1 MSPAILCFSCFP
13 PSGCRTSPS
22 TPTHFLL
29 LFLLES
35 FNFITP
41 PLKISPLS
49 HINFLIFPIFDLF
62 VPLNPPTTM
71 DGGVSSAN
79 LKTARASGGGAGGG
93 GSGGDGG
100 PAVGVQI
107 NQRHSHRR
115 LPDFLQSVNLKYVKL
130 GYHYLI
136 SHLLTL
142 CLIPVM
148 IVILIEA
155 SQMNPNDIRQL
166 WIHLQYNLV
175 SVIVCSTVLV
185 FGSTVYIMT
194 RPKPVYL
201 VDYSCYRAPDHLK
214 APYERFMKHS
224 RLTGDFDESS
234 LEFQRKIL
242 ERSGLGEETYV
253 PEAMHFVPP
262 RPTMAAAREE
272 AEQVMYGALDNLFS
286 STGIKPKDIG
296 ILVVNCSLFN
306 PTPSLSSMIVNK
318 YKLRG
323 NIRSFNLGGMGCSAG
338 VIAVDLAKDMLQVHR
353 NTYAVVVSTENIT
366 QNWYFGNKK
375 SMLIPNCLFRV
386 GGSAVLLSNKSI
398 DKRRAKYKL
407 VHVVRTHRGADEKA
421 FRCVYQEQDAAGK
434 TGVSLSK
441 DLMAIAGGA
450 LKTNITTLG
459 PLVLPISEQL
469 LFFCTLIIKKF
480 FNKTIKPYIPDFKLA
495 FDHFCI
501 HAGGRAVIDELEK
514 NLQLYPTH
522 VEASRMTLH
531 RFGNTS
537 SSSIWYELAYIEAKG
552 RMRKGH
558 RVWQIAFG
566 SGFKC
571 NSAVWKALRNVK
583 PSQNGPWADC
593 IDKYPVEL
601 AS

>member
-1 MSPAILCFSCFP
+1 
-13 PSGCRTSPS
+13 
-22 TPTHFLL
+22 
-29 LFLLES
+29 
-35 FNFITP
+35 
-41 PLKISPLS
+41 
-49 HINFLIFPIFDLF
+49 
-62 VPLNPPTTM
+62 M
-71 DGGVSSAN
+71 DGGGG
-79 LKTARASGGGAGGG
+79 RPGGGAPQQTGAA
-93 GSGGDGG
+93 S
-100 PAVGVQI
+100 VGVRI
-107 NQRHSHRR
+107 HSTRR

-142 CLIPVM
+142 CLVPLMAV
-148 IVILIEA
+148 VTIEA
-155 SQMNPNDIRQL
+155 AQMNPDDVRLL
-166 WIHLQYNLV
+166 WLHLQYNLV
-175 SVIVCSTVLV
+175 SVIIFSAFLV

-194 RPKPVYL
+194 RPRPVYL
-201 VDYSCYRAPDHLK
+201 VDYSCYRPPEALK
-214 APYERFMKHS
+214 APYERFMTHS

-242 ERSGLGEETYV
+242 ERSGLGDETYV
-253 PEAMHFVPP
+253 PEAMHFIPP
-262 RPTMAAAREE
+262 RPSMRAAREE
-272 AEQVMYGALDNLFS
+272 AEQVMFGALDNLFAA
-286 STGIKPKDIG
+286 TGVKPKEIG
-296 ILVVNCSLFN
+296 VLVVNCSLFN
-306 PTPSLSSMIVNK
+306 PTPSLSAMIVNK

-386 GGSAVLLSNKSI
+386 GGAAVLLSNKAR
-398 DKRRAKYKL
+398 DRRRAKYKL
-407 VHVVRTHRGADEKA
+407 VHVVRTHKGADDKA
-421 FRCVYQEQDAAGK
+421 FHCVYQEQDSMGK

-469 LFFCTLIIKKF
+469 LFFATLVIKKLIKK
-480 FNKTIKPYIPDFKLA
+480 NVKPYIPDFKLA

-514 NLQLYPTH
+514 NLQLLPAH

-537 SSSIWYELAYIEAKG
+537 SSSICCPSSCLSHLPSSVATAVFSRRAQSVPPLA
-552 RMRKGH
+552 
-558 RVWQIAFG
+558 G
-566 SGFKC
+566 SKLTTNRPRC
-571 NSAVWKALRNVK
+571 CPPLVVD
-583 PSQNGPWADC
+583 PSKETDERGW
-593 IDKYPVEL
+593 I
-601 AS
+601 

>member
-1 MSPAILCFSCFP
+1 MA
-13 PSGCRTSPS
+13 G
-22 TPTHFLL
+22 
-29 LFLLES
+29 
-35 FNFITP
+35 
-41 PLKISPLS
+41 
-49 HINFLIFPIFDLF
+49 
-62 VPLNPPTTM
+62 
-71 DGGVSSAN
+71 GGVSESETQVNGAN
-79 LKTARASGGGAGGG
+79 GTG
-93 GSGGDGG
+93 GSS
-100 PAVGVQI
+100 VRI
-107 NQRHSHRR
+107 HNTRR

-136 SHLLTL
+136 SNLLTL
-142 CLIPVM
+142 CLVPLM

-155 SQMNPNDIRQL
+155 SQTEPEEIKQL
-166 WIHLQYNLV
+166 WLHLQYNLV
-175 SVIVCSTVLV
+175 SVIICSAFLV

-194 RPKPVYL
+194 RPNPIYL
-201 VDYSCYRAPDHLK
+201 VDFSCYRPPDKLRVQFHQ
-214 APYERFMKHS
+214 FMEHS
-224 RLTGDFDESS
+224 RLTGDFDDSS

-242 ERSGLGEETYV
+242 ERSGLGEETYA
-253 PEAMHFVPP
+253 PEAMHYLPP
-262 RPTMAAAREE
+262 RPSMAAARQE
-272 AEQVMYGALDNLFS
+272 AEEVMYGALDNLFANTS
-286 STGIKPKDIG
+286 IKPKDIG

-306 PTPSLSSMIVNK
+306 PTPSLSAMIVNK

-323 NIRSFNLGGMGCSAG
+323 NIISFNLGGMGCSAG
-338 VIAVDLAKDMLQVHR
+338 VIAVDLAKDLLQVHR

-386 GGSAVLLSNKSI
+386 GGAAVLLSNKAK
-398 DKRRAKYKL
+398 DRRRAKYRL
-407 VHVVRTHRGADEKA
+407 VHVVRTHRGADDKA
-421 FRCVYQEQDAAGK
+421 FRCVYQEQDEAGK

-469 LFFCTLIIKKF
+469 LFFSTLLLKKL
-480 FNKTIKPYIPDFKLA
+480 FNKNVKPYIPDFKLA

-514 NLQLYPTH
+514 NLQLQPIH

-537 SSSIWYELAYIEAKG
+537 SSSIWYELAYTEAKG
-552 RMRKGH
+552 RMRRGN

-571 NSAVWKALRNVK
+571 NSAVWEALRNVK
-583 PSQNGPWADC
+583 PSRNGPWEDC
-593 IDKYPVEL
+593 IDRYPVKVV
-601 AS
+601 S